1 MRSYVAVS
9 IFAFSASVL
18 SAPTPQ
24 LGLNN
29 VVGSVTGTATG
40 TVGSLTGTVGKTVDP
55 VTGVVSDDVNL
66 EGVTGLLKEKRQLE
80 VVNGLTRPVTDLTK
94 PVTDIVGDATK
105 IRVLGNARRQL
116 NIAPVA
122 GLTKT
127 VDGVTNSVNLSGAV
141 KGVNTDINSKRQ
153 LNVAP
158 VAGLTKTVDG
168 VTNSI
173 NLSGAVKG
181 VNTDVNSKRQL
192 NIAPVAGLT
201 ETVDRVT
208 DSINL
213 SGAVKGVNADVNS
226 KRQLNIAPVAGLTKT
241 VDGVTN
247 SINLSGAVKGVNA
260 DVNSKRQ
267 LLNLDT
273 TTESVDSLTGLNSNE
288 LTADVTHG
296 QVVDTGNLLNLD
308 LNVKRGVPVVQDL
321 PLGGGVSGILDNTP
335 VVGGLTNTVNSLT
348 GDLDPVTGL
357 VYETAKPVTDATEVL
372 DVRAPLLEEVEVKS
386 TVGDVNVPALKDLPV
401 VNDI

>member
-105 IRVLGNARRQL
+105 IRVLGNAR
-116 NIAPVA
+116 
-122 GLTKT
+122 
-127 VDGVTNSVNLSGAV
+127 
-141 KGVNTDINSKRQ
+141 
-153 LNVAP
+153 
-158 VAGLTKTVDG
+158 
-168 VTNSI
+168 
-173 NLSGAVKG
+173 
-181 VNTDVNSKRQL
+181 RQL